1 MGWVRNLALLLL
13 FMLPL
18 SFAAVIEVGESV
30 TESGDAG
37 AKFVNVTA
45 EDMCNGQNVQ
55 AVYKCLGNV
64 VRVVSSVPGEGS
76 TFYKPEGKV
85 IHCPVVEPTDMGA
98 ECLQMMTPNY
108 CPVEAECGYSP
119 AVPQVFPGQ
128 NDTAEQTGD
137 DDYYVV
143 EGEAASDAA
152 AEPEIPEPEPYIPR
166 KRDVTNVSNEM
177 DIPANTAASSVDG
190 MFGYL
195 FYVVLL
201 LGLGAIGLLFLLFKN
216 TLAEEE
222 L

>member
-1 MGWVRNLALLLL
+1 MGWVRNNALLML
-13 FMLPL
+13 FMLSV
-18 SFAAVIEVGESV
+18 SFATVIEVGESV
-30 TESGDAG
+30 AESGDAG
-37 AKFVNVTA
+37 ARFVNVTA

-55 AVYKCLGNV
+55 AVYKCLGNI

-85 IHCPVVEPTDMGA
+85 VYCPVVEPTDMGA

-108 CPVEAECGYSP
+108 CPIEAECGASP
-119 AVPQVFPGQ
+119 APEVFPGQ
-128 NDTAEQTGD
+128 NDTPEQTGD
-137 DDYYVV
+137 IDYYII
-143 EGEAASDAA
+143 EGEAASDTLAD
-152 AEPEIPEPEPYIPR
+152 EPEVPEPEPYIPR

-222 L
+222 F